1 MEPTEYVC
9 EFSNDESAIDMN
21 RVIGFYSSI
30 YEKCSD
36 RVNIHI
42 NIRDYAKKM
51 ADMQVVMKPII
62 EYVLDH

>member
-1 MEPTEYVC
+1 
-9 EFSNDESAIDMN
+9 MN